1 MVHHS
6 QPITATG
13 GQQDGRLRRLL
24 RLVIREFKH
33 MLPPVLFFAV
43 GFNLVVFTMNLALE
57 DQGQGIGGF
66 LLATTA
72 ALVVGKAVL
81 VADVM
86 PFLRRFD
93 TAPLIQP
100 ILFKTAVYW
109 LFVLIARLIEAA
121 VHYLIESG
129 GLSGFLPFTLD
140 EFSWRHFLFVQTWIL
155 ALFLVYVTGS
165 ELNALFG
172 DGELGRILFRHRSSD
187 LKLNRRQRIRTL
199 VRLNHLTAAHG
210 AEELADPHS
219 RAHRQFIQLIRDLAA
234 KASDRPGPDPRRGG

>member
-1 MVHHS
+1 MVNHS
-6 QPITATG
+6 PPIPATG
-13 GQQDGRLRRLL
+13 GASGGRLRRIL
-24 RLVIREFKH
+24 RVVGREFRH

-43 GFNLVVFTMNLALE
+43 GFNLVVFTMNLMLE
-57 DQGQGIGGF
+57 DRGQGIGGF

-121 VHYLIESG
+121 VHYMIESG
-129 GLSGFLPFTLD
+129 GLTGFLPYVLG

-199 VRLNHLTAAHG
+199 VRLDRLTAAHAAG
-210 AEELADPHS
+210 ELADPGN
-219 RAHRQFIQLIRDLAA
+219 RAHREFIHLIRGLTARSAD
-234 KASDRPGPDPRRGG
+234 SPGPATPAG